1 MFYFLLG
8 VHIVISL
15 LLILVILSQ
24 SSKGGALGGAF
35 GGAASTASFGD
46 EAETILKKWT
56 KYFILLFVVS
66 CLALAFYTKN
76 LNSKVSDAEVSK
88 ELQKELAK

>member
-35 GGAASTASFGD
+35 GGATSTASFGD

-66 CLALAFYTKN
+66 CLALAFWTKGMN
-76 LNSKVSDAEVSK
+76 AAESGGQVSE
-88 ELQKELAK
+88 ELRKELAE

>member
-24 SSKGGALGGAF
+24 TSKGGALGGAF
-35 GGAASTASFGD
+35 GGATSTASFGD

-66 CLALAFYTKN
+66 CLVLAFCTKGMN
-76 LNSKVSDAEVSK
+76 VAKSGGEVSK
-88 ELQKELAK
+88 ELQKELAE

>member
-8 VHIVISL
+8 IHIVISL

-35 GGAASTASFGD
+35 GGAASAASFGD
-46 EAETILKKWT
+46 EAETILKRWT

-66 CLALAFYTKN
+66 CLALAFYTKGMN
-76 LNSKVSDAEVSK
+76 AAKSGNGVSE
-88 ELQKELAK
+88 ELRKELAE